1 MGLKKRAALA
11 SCLMLGLWSGFGAQG
26 SNLERNDAR
35 LQNSPFV
42 LPIVKRDSLLNGLQ
56 LMTLEQQ
63 GAATV
68 SAHLRVNS
76 GALFDLAG
84 KGGLADITAG
94 MLLKGGGG
102 LNAKNIA
109 DAVEQSGLTVNVS
122 TGWDS
127 TNIVMSGPADS
138 LDTLFDLLGKLVIA
152 PSFDQK
158 ELDSLKSARAAAW
171 NNESRNDAVAVHRKA
186 IEACYGSF
194 PFGRPARGTAES
206 IGQIQRQD
214 VVYFHNRFYL
224 ANNSA
229 LVVSGNVTAEQV
241 TRLARSKLGAWKKG
255 EKVPPTF
262 KPPEPQPARR
272 IFILDRSE
280 EQSARAAIA
289 QIGLSRRAD
298 DYLAALVMT
307 DVLSKHVMKLTSVHA
322 GTTVEADIDAR
333 LLAGPLFVHISSA
346 ADDLAGDLTVVLDTM
361 NAMLSGPPTSESV
374 EAAKARLVASV
385 ADQLK
390 APEGAADVLL
400 DIETYGLGRD
410 YVVNF
415 ADRVNAITPIDVQR
429 AARNYLKPQ
438 SVSIAIAGPAGR
450 LEISMKKLG
459 TVVVLKQ

>member
-1 MGLKKRAALA
+1 MGLKKCEVLA
-11 SCLMLGLWSGFGAQG
+11 SCLVLWLLPAFGVKA
-26 SNLERNDAR
+26 SNLERNNTR

-56 LMTLEQQ
+56 LMTIEQPS
-63 GAATV
+63 AETV
-68 SAHLRVNS
+68 SIHLRINS

-102 LNAKNIA
+102 LNAKA
-109 DAVEQSGLTVNVS
+109 VTDTVEQSGLTINIT

-127 TNIVMSGPADS
+127 TNIVTSGPADT
-138 LDTLFDLLGKLVIA
+138 LDTLFDLLGKLVITPA
-152 PSFDQK
+152 FDQK
-158 ELDSLKSARAAAW
+158 ELDSLKASRAAAMG
-171 NNESRNDAVAVHRKA
+171 NELRNDAVAVHRKA
-186 IEACYGSF
+186 LEACYGSF

-214 VVYFHNRFYL
+214 LVYFHSRFYL

-229 LVVSGNVTAEQV
+229 LVVSGNATAEQV

-255 EKVPPTF
+255 EKVPATF
-262 KPPEPQPARR
+262 KPAEAQAARR

-280 EQSARAAIA
+280 DQSVRAAIA

-298 DYLAALVMT
+298 DYLAAMVMS
-307 DVLSKHVMKLTSVHA
+307 DVLNKHASKLASVHA
-322 GTTVEADIDAR
+322 KTTIEADIDAR
-333 LLAGPLFVHISSA
+333 LLAGPLFVHISSTP
-346 ADDLAGDLTVVLDTM
+346 DDLPGDLTVVLDTM
-361 NAMLSGPPTSESV
+361 STLISGAPTNESV
-374 EAAKARLVASV
+374 EAAKAALIAAMGAQLRTPAGT
-385 ADQLK
+385 ADI
-390 APEGAADVLL
+390 LL

-415 ADRVNAITPIDVQR
+415 ANRVNAISPVDVQR

-438 SVSIAIAGPAGR
+438 SVSIAVAGPAAR
-450 LEISMKKLG
+450 LESSMKKLG
-459 TVVVLKQ
+459 TVVVLK